1 MNSVKITPYV
11 RIAKNNAA
19 YVSPKMRNLLLYFY
33 FIRPANS

>member
-19 YVSPKMRNLLLYFY
+19 CLSQDEKFVAIFLFY
-33 FIRPANS
+33 